1 MFDQKRDLFLF
12 PGLVS
17 LFSVLFSQ
25 KRIFFILIFYHDLV
39 RNFYTFYTNVPI
51 FLVAK
56 FWFKIEQN
64 KIIVR
69 FNEAD
74 FKVSRKYLFIIIF
87 TPVFVKNKFA
97 KSQIS
102 R

>member
-17 LFSVLFSQ
+17 LFSVLLSQ
-25 KRIFFILIFYHDLV
+25 KRIHFTRMSL
-39 RNFYTFYTNVPI
+39 

-74 FKVSRKYLFIIIF
+74 FKVSRKDLFIIIF

-102 R
+102 H